1 MFKKILVPLD
11 GSETAWKA
19 LDQAIVLGG
28 KFESDLLIVNVM
40 EQYRNPVSLT
50 SPWDNANLY
59 RVNTALEKVG
69 EKVLDMAKEKLAA
82 YAKSIEYNLEEGHP
96 SERIVSLAKD
106 SGCDAIVIGSR
117 GLSGIADFF
126 LGSVSYGVVQH
137 ATVPV
142 LIVK

>member
-40 EQYRNPVSLT
+40 EQYHNPVSLT
-50 SPWDNANLY
+50 SPWDNATLY

-69 EKVLDMAKEKLAA
+69 EKVLDMAKEKLAN
-82 YAKSIEYNLEEGHP
+82 YAKNVEYTLEEGHP